1 VLLGCVVDVQQLGI
15 HLFSDPDRST
25 LRLGRLPLGAGSR
38 SNVNFFTMRALA
50 LGLIPRDDLALAAEN
65 AWRIQKKSAA

>member
-1 VLLGCVVDVQQLGI
+1 
-15 HLFSDPDRST
+15 
-25 LRLGRLPLGAGSR
+25 LGAGSR